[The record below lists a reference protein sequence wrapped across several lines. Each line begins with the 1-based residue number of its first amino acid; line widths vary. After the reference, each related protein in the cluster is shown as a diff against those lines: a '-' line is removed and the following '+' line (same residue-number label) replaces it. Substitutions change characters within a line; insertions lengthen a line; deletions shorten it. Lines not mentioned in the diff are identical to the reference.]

1 MALACQLLT
10 VLLGLLSVL
19 TSADESDSAPAWPIF
34 VFVVVSAFTPLVLV
48 AVVKC
53 KGRGGQRRGAVSPPP
68 RSCNLVTAEREDLV
82 PPATVGARANEASQ

>member
-1 MALACQLLT
+1 MALACQLLI

-53 KGRGGQRRGAVSPPP
+53 KGRGGQRRGAVSPP
-68 RSCNLVTAEREDLV
+68 RSGNLVTAEREDLV
-82 PPATVGARANEASQ
+82 PPAAMGARANEASQ